1 LVVCV
6 NEAIAR
12 WCARPI
18 EVGPG
23 WPALV
28 PFVLGPG
35 VVPAVTDPDRASRAP
50 EVAVLSALEHGRGS
64 KALDVALAALRAV
77 ASLDDERALFY
88 TDLVLHALNA
98 AARKALEAIMGNGTY
113 EYQSDFARKYFD
125 QGKLEG
131 KAEGKADGK
140 ASALIAVLRAR
151 DLVVP
156 DDVREAILSCR
167 DLSALDRW
175 LHRAL
180 STDSVEEIF
189 EP

>member
-1 LVVCV
+1 MVH
-6 NEAIAR
+6 
-12 WCARPI
+12 PT
-18 EVGPG
+18 GS
-23 WPALV
+23 
-28 PFVLGPG
+28 
-35 VVPAVTDPDRASRAP
+35 DPDRASRAP

-77 ASLDDERALFY
+77 AALDDERALFY

-98 AARKALEAIMGNGTY
+98 AARNALEAIMGNGTY

-131 KAEGKADGK
+131 KA
-140 ASALIAVLRAR
+140 SALIAVLRAR

-156 DDVREAILSCR
+156 DDVRDAILSCR
-167 DLSALDRW
+167 DLAVLDRW

-180 STDSVEEIF
+180 SVRSVEEIF